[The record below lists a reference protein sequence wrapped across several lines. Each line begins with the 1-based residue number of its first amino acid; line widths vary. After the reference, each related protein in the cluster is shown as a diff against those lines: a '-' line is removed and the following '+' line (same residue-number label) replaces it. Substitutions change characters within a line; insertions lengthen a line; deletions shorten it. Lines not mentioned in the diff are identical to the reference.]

1 MTSSGAMI
9 LAVATAVAILR
20 KQGASAAE
28 EQQSLSSCIN
38 SALRDSSGRCTRTLL
53 VRLSHPGSQ
62 EMGEELNGILQVLL
76 DGTDETDLG
85 LLLELLKALCG
96 LSRESVPLPIRQRVT
111 AIVGQLIT
119 ATSSR
124 KQQHQQRAPR
134 LCSLFVTS
142 LVEMKKLDSTSAEL
156 DEWIA
161 ENRAAAVGS
170 LGSRHDHV
178 AQECL
183 NQVLHIPFLD
193 LS

>member
-1 MTSSGAMI
+1 
-9 LAVATAVAILR
+9 
-20 KQGASAAE
+20 
-28 EQQSLSSCIN
+28 
-38 SALRDSSGRCTRTLL
+38 
-53 VRLSHPGSQ
+53 
-62 EMGEELNGILQVLL
+62 MGEELNGILQVLL

-119 ATSSR
+119 ATSR